1 MVIPRNKSIISFC
14 FLLVIFSSKAQKI
27 TEIPPPEHI
36 KTIEFWDNQSR
47 NFPII
52 FPQERAVLE
61 FDDLSAV
68 EKDYYYEINHCNA
81 DWETS
86 RLLKTEYLQGNDRL
100 RITQYTNSSGTYAPY
115 NHFRLSLPNEQT
127 QFKHSGN
134 YLITVYEGSGR
145 AVFSRRFAVID
156 PQTTAQ
162 MSIKR
167 SRDMSQ
173 INTHQWVQFTIAS
186 GGISVQNPNSQIKP
200 VLLQNDRWDR
210 SIQGLKPQYNNGKQW
225 IYRYGSASGFP
236 GGNEFRYF
244 DTAQLRASNSA
255 VQRIEL
261 TDLYHHYLF
270 ADIPRNNKP
279 YTLFPDLN
287 GRFAVRSQGS
297 EKPDREADY
306 TWVHFAIEAPE
317 SQSGDK
323 IYLIGGF
330 NQFQT
335 RPEYELSFNP
345 GSQRYEGAFLF
356 KQGFYNYGYALVDA
370 LGKKS
375 EEAVDGSFHLTENQY
390 TLLVYFRPLG
400 AVADQ
405 LIGISSVQGT
415 AIDP

>member
-1 MVIPRNKSIISFC
+1 M
-14 FLLVIFSSKAQKI
+14 
-27 TEIPPPEHI
+27 
-36 KTIEFWDNQSR
+36 
-47 NFPII
+47 
-52 FPQERAVLE
+52 
-61 FDDLSAV
+61 
-68 EKDYYYEINHCNA
+68 
-81 DWETS
+81 
-86 RLLKTEYLQGNDRL
+86 
-100 RITQYTNSSGTYAPY
+100 
-115 NHFRLSLPNEQT
+115 
-127 QFKHSGN
+127 
-134 YLITVYEGSGR
+134 
-145 AVFSRRFAVID
+145 
-156 PQTTAQ
+156 
-162 MSIKR
+162 
-167 SRDMSQ
+167 
-173 INTHQWVQFTIAS
+173 
-186 GGISVQNPNSQIKP
+186 
-200 VLLQNDRWDR
+200 
-210 SIQGLKPQYNNGKQW
+210 
-225 IYRYGSASGFP
+225 
-236 GGNEFRYF
+236 
-244 DTAQLRASNSA
+244 
-255 VQRIEL
+255 
-261 TDLYHHYLF
+261 
-270 ADIPRNNKP
+270 
-279 YTLFPDLN
+279 
-287 GRFAVRSQGS
+287 RSQGT